1 MSLPIVAV
9 VGRPNVGKSTFVN
22 RIAQTS
28 DAIVHEQRGVTR
40 DRSYHRA
47 DWNGREFMLID
58 TGGIEMGGDDAFQAS
73 ILNQALVACEEADVV
88 LLMVDGQTG
97 LLADDVEVAR
107 ILKRSGRPVMLL
119 VNKIDEPLREDQTWE
134 FYQMGLGEPWSISS
148 LHGHGS
154 GDLLDALVEL
164 LPDDDSIAPAEPS
177 GLVDASAT
185 AEVSAST
192 DGAPADGA
200 SADGAPVDGSST
212 SDPGT
217 PVVPGAPND
226 TITLA
231 EPSGLVSPGTPADPG
246 EICVAIIGRPN
257 AGKSTLTNRLLGQE
271 RSIVSEVA
279 GTTRD
284 AIDSVL
290 VRDGQ
295 HYRIIDTAGIRRKSH
310 IDADVEY
317 YGFVRAL
324 KAIDRADV
332 ALLLIDA
339 VLGLTDQDQRV
350 ARLAEERGCAL
361 VILINKWDQLDT
373 PEARELVNQQVE
385 DRLPFVAYAPVIHI
399 SALTGRSVHRI
410 WQAIKLVY
418 ANYCGKIKT
427 SRLNALLTELR
438 DFGHTISKGRM
449 RLRINYV
456 TQTGFKP
463 PVFTFFANHPQII
476 DDNFTR
482 YLENR
487 MRESL
492 PLQGTPIKLKFKQ
505 KD

>member
-58 TGGIEMGGDDAFQAS
+58 TGGIEMGGDDTFQAS

-134 FYQMGLGEPWSISS
+134 FYQVGLGEPWSISS

-164 LPDDDSIAPAEPS
+164 LPDDDTIAPA
-177 GLVDASAT
+177 
-185 AEVSAST
+185 
-192 DGAPADGA
+192 
-200 SADGAPVDGSST
+200 
-212 SDPGT
+212 
-217 PVVPGAPND
+217 D
-226 TITLA
+226 TITPA
-231 EPSGLVSPGTPADPG
+231 EPSGLVSPGTPADPS

-361 VILINKWDQLDT
+361 IILINKWDQLDT

-385 DRLPFVAYAPVIHI
+385 DRLPFVAYAPVIPI

-418 ANYCGKIKT
+418 TNYCGKIKT